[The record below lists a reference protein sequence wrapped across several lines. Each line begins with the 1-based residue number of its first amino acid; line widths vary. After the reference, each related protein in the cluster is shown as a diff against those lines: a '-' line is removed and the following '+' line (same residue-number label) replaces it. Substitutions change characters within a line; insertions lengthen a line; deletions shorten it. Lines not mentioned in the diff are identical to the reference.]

1 MTGYFKSQHHRLVAV
16 WWLSVTKAGQLC
28 LLNIV
33 LTSSAV
39 GCFVSVAD
47 VFMDRINYE
56 HYWTLEFELFMSSF
70 DYAFHGVEVLDFYL
84 FAAF

>member
-1 MTGYFKSQHHRLVAV
+1 
-16 WWLSVTKAGQLC
+16 
-28 LLNIV
+28 
-33 LTSSAV
+33 
-39 GCFVSVAD
+39 
-47 VFMDRINYE
+47 MDRINYE